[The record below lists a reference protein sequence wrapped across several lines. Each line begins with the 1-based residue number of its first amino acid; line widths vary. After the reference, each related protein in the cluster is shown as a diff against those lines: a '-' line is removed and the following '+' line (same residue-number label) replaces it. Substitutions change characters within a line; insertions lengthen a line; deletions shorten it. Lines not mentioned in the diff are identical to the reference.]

1 MRGKESGGVRERAR
15 KKERK
20 EREKRRERWRERER
34 EKERRKAREREIT
47 VELVLLFGGSSYNT
61 SLTDKNNINHPYACY

>member
-1 MRGKESGGVRERAR
+1 MRVKESGGVRERAR
-15 KKERK
+15 ARKKERK
-20 EREKRRERWRERER
+20 EEREGERERER

-61 SLTDKNNINHPYACY
+61 SLTNKNNINHPCACY